1 MKNHTP
7 LIRPAPT
14 AIAAALALLSTT
26 AVAQVAAPVSEPAPA
41 DAAPQTGAPSI
52 VVPRAE
58 SSQPIPLP
66 QATLPSVTTNAPT
79 TNALTTNAPTTNAPP
94 PVATTAAPAPSVSS
108 PAPVAAPPLPAVNAP
123 APEARQAPAAPRAE
137 TPASTAPSGEG
148 AQRSARAQAAEAP
161 RESTPPPTQEATEA
175 QEAQAPLAATVA
187 PDVPNETVVPQGA
200 GESPAAT
207 ETVAATPQADSDE
220 TAYWA
225 LGAAGAVLALGAGGL
240 VMLRRRRRGEEAV
253 APAYVPAHDRVAPTS
268 AHEPVVVTQPDA
280 VPVSTVAPAARP
292 VEPAAVSATV
302 PAPAAARAANPA
314 RDLKGDS
321 RLEAMVAEA
330 PSAENPFRTRRQRL
344 RRASFLLRQG
354 TPPVSSA
361 QEPHRPAQVTPAPAP
376 ATEPARQ
383 PVYSFG
389 APAASRSRGWKPVR
403 T

>member
-26 AVAQVAAPVSEPAPA
+26 GVAQVAAPVSEPAPS

-66 QATLPSVTTNAPT
+66 QTTLPPVTNNAPT
-79 TNALTTNAPTTNAPP
+79 TNAPATSAPP
-94 PVATTAAPAPSVSS
+94 PVATTAAPAPSMSS
-108 PAPVAAPPLPAVNAP
+108 TAPVAAPPLPAVNAP

-137 TPASTAPSGEG
+137 TPASTARSGEG
-148 AQRSARAQAAEAP
+148 TQRSASAPAAEAP
-161 RESTPPPTQEATEA
+161 RESTPTQEAAQT
-175 QEAQAPLAATVA
+175 QEAPAPLAATVA

-200 GESPAAT
+200 GESPAAI
-207 ETVAATPQADSDE
+207 ETMAATPQQAESDE

-225 LGAAGAVLALGAGGL
+225 LGAAGAVLVLGAGGL
-240 VMLRRRRRGEEAV
+240 VMLRRRKRGEDAI
-253 APAYVPAHDRVAPTS
+253 APAYVPARDHVAPTS
-268 AHEPVVVTQPDA
+268 AHEPVVVTQADA
-280 VPVSTVAPAARP
+280 VPVSPVAPAARP
-292 VEPAAVSATV
+292 VEPAAMSATASATA
-302 PAPAAARAANPA
+302 PAPAAARAASPA
-314 RDLKGDS
+314 RDFKGDS
-321 RLEAMVAEA
+321 ALEAMVAEA

-354 TPPVSSA
+354 TPPVAST

-376 ATEPARQ
+376 AAEPARQ

-389 APAASRSRGWKPVR
+389 APVASPSRGWKPAR